1 MKNKRFIITI
11 AVLFILLLVA
21 LDVEY
26 YFLHIETD
34 ITTKFLIIFL
44 FNFSIISLLTLIFFV
59 SKNLFKLWMEKKQRA
74 IGYKF
79 KTKLVITFVVLT
91 LVPSSILFLIA
102 SEIVTNYIDRWFD
115 PQIEK
120 PLKDSVELA
129 RTFYEIERERTINS
143 ARKVIRGE
151 IQRDNITLQI
161 LSKVPDNP
169 SETIKNAFQGKEG
182 TEVITTEDAD
192 VIRAVIPEL
201 RGGKVR
207 RVFVAES
214 LVPPGIVER
223 IEQVKLAQGKYAELK
238 KLKLPLKIN
247 YLLVLAF
254 FTSLIVFMAMWVS
267 LRISKGITEP
277 IGTLANA
284 TEDIAAGNLNVKI
297 DIQRD
302 DEIGILV
309 NSFNN
314 MVKELRESKDS
325 LESAY
330 LEANSRRV
338 SMESIV
344 ENVDSGVIFFDHNG
358 KIQTINHSACRIL
371 GIDPSLVL
379 GEERTHEFL
388 LAQTESEELKEFIN
402 SINLNDTKPVRE
414 QITIRVKGKKLILRI
429 FITQLTLPAGQPIGM
444 LVVFDDLTDIIRAE
458 QALTW
463 QDIARRIAHEI
474 KNPLTPIKLSAE
486 RILKKW
492 DRKGEDLDVTIKKA
506 TSTIIREV
514 EDLRMLV
521 DEFTK
526 FGKMPEL
533 KIEQV
538 SIRDILSEVID
549 LYDDYHNVRISIDI
563 PDTVPQLSLDPE
575 QIKRVII
582 NLFDNAINAM
592 NGRGEINVT
601 GTYNDSE
608 DKVVMEITDT
618 GKGIGEKDMDK
629 LFLPYFSTKKDGT
642 GLGLAI
648 SHMIISKHGG
658 TISASNNTPRGARF
672 TLQFPGLGVNKSV

>member
-1 MKNKRFIITI
+1 
-11 AVLFILLLVA
+11 
-21 LDVEY
+21 
-26 YFLHIETD
+26 
-34 ITTKFLIIFL
+34 
-44 FNFSIISLLTLIFFV
+44 
-59 SKNLFKLWMEKKQRA
+59 MEKKQRI

-79 KTKLVITFVVLT
+79 KTKIVITFVVLT
-91 LVPSSILFLIA
+91 LVPSLMLFLIA

-120 PLKDSVELA
+120 PLKDSVELS
-129 RTFYEIERERTINS
+129 RTFYEIERERTINK

-151 IQRDNITLQI
+151 VHRDNITVTI
-161 LSKVPDNP
+161 LTERPENP
-169 SETIKNAFQGKEG
+169 SETIKNAFEGKEG

-201 RGGKVR
+201 MEGKVR
-207 RVFVAES
+207 RIFVAES

-223 IEQVKLAQGKYAELK
+223 IENVKLAHEQYAELK
-238 KLKLPLKIN
+238 KLKLPLKLN

-284 TEDIAAGNLNVKI
+284 TEDIAGGNLAVNI
-297 DIQRD
+297 DIERD
-302 DEIGILV
+302 DEIGTLV

-314 MVKELRESKDS
+314 MVSELRESKES

-330 LEANSRRV
+330 LEANRRRV

-344 ENVDSGVIFFDHNG
+344 DNVESGVIFFDHKG
-358 KIQTINHSACRIL
+358 RIQTINNSACRIL
-371 GIDPSLVL
+371 GIEPELILDS
-379 GEERTHEFL
+379 ERDYEFL
-388 LAQTESEELKEFIN
+388 ISQTESDELKQFIMT
-402 SINLNDTKPVRE
+402 INLGDAKPVRE
-414 QITIRVKGKKLILRI
+414 QIDIHVRGKKLILRV
-429 FITQLTLPAGQPIGM
+429 FITQLTLPEGQPIGM

-486 RILKKW
+486 RILKQW
-492 DRKGEDLDVTIKKA
+492 DKKGGDLDQTIRKA
-506 TSTIIREV
+506 TNTIIREV
-514 EDLRMLV
+514 EDLKILV

-533 KIEQV
+533 RMEEA
-538 SIRDILSEVID
+538 SIKDIVSEVID
-549 LYDDYHNVRISIDI
+549 LYGDFLDVKISVNIQDNV
-563 PDTVPQLSLDPE
+563 PHLSLDPE
-575 QIKRVII
+575 QIKRVLI
-582 NLFDNAINAM
+582 NLFDNSINAM
-592 NGRGEINVT
+592 NGKGEIMVT
-601 GTYNDSE
+601 GGLNGNG
-608 DKVVMEITDT
+608 DKIVIEIVDT
-618 GKGIGEKDMDK
+618 GKGIDAKDIDK

-658 TISASNNTPRGARF
+658 TISASNNTPGGARF
-672 TLQFPGLGVNKSV
+672 TLQFPA

>member
-1 MKNKRFIITI
+1 MKNKRFIITLS
-11 AVLFILLLVA
+11 VLFILLLVA

-26 YFLHIETD
+26 YYLQIETD
-34 ITTKFLIIFL
+34 VTTKFLIIFL

-59 SKNLFKLWMEKKQRA
+59 SKSLFKLWIEKKQRI

-79 KTKLVITFVVLT
+79 KTKIVVTFVVLT
-91 LVPSSILFLIA
+91 LVPSSMLFLIA

-120 PLKDSVELA
+120 PLKDAVELS
-129 RTFYEIERERTINS
+129 RTFYEIERERTINK

-151 IQRDNITLQI
+151 IFRDNITVLI
-161 LSKVPDNP
+161 MNELPENP
-169 SETIKNAFQGKEG
+169 SETIKNAFKGKEG

-192 VIRAVIPEL
+192 VIRAAIPEVM
-201 RGGKVR
+201 GGKVK

-223 IEQVKLAQGKYAELK
+223 IEKVKLAQGKYAELK
-238 KLKLPLKIN
+238 KLKLPLKMN

-277 IGTLANA
+277 IGTLAVA
-284 TEDIAAGNLNVKI
+284 TEDIAGGNLDVKI
-297 DIQRD
+297 DIERD

-314 MVKELRESKDS
+314 MVKELKENKDS

-330 LEANSRRV
+330 LETNRRRV

-344 ENVDSGVIFFDHNG
+344 ENVESGVIFVDHN
-358 KIQTINHSACRIL
+358 KRIQTINHSACRIL
-371 GIDPSLVL
+371 GIEPSLVL
-379 GEERTHEFL
+379 EEERDYEFL
-388 LAQTESEELKEFIN
+388 LAQTGSEELKQFIK
-402 SINLNDTKPVRE
+402 SINLKDAKPVRE
-414 QITIRVKGKKLILRI
+414 QVTVNVKGKKLILRV
-429 FITQLTLPAGQPIGM
+429 FITQLTLPSEQPIGM

-492 DRKGEDLDVTIKKA
+492 NKKGEDLDETIQKA
-506 TSTIIREV
+506 TNTIIREV
-514 EDLRMLV
+514 EALKVLV

-533 KIEQV
+533 QMEE
-538 SIRDILSEVID
+538 SNIRDIVSEVID
-549 LYDDYHNVRISIDI
+549 LYSEYHDVNISVDM
-563 PDTVPQLSLDPE
+563 PDRMPDLSLDPE
-575 QIKRVII
+575 QVKRVLI
-582 NLFDNAINAM
+582 NLFDNSINAM
-592 NGRGEINVT
+592 DAKGEIMVT
-601 GTYNDSE
+601 GGFNGSG
-608 DKVVMEITDT
+608 DKIILEIADN
-618 GKGIGEKDMDK
+618 GKGVDEKDMDK

-672 TLQFPGLGVNKSV
+672 TIEFPA